1 MNVEILQCADVQH
14 QIKHNQQCN
23 GDSEMIPKQRRPGW
37 QYWAVAD
44 LFRDGVLDIGDGYR
58 AKNSEMGESGLPFAR
73 AGNLNNGFHFDDAD
87 ILSEESVRL
96 AGSKI
101 SKSGDITFTSK
112 GTFGRFAMVRENTP
126 RFVYSPQLC
135 YWRVKQDGIVDRS
148 FLYYWMQGDDCMNQL
163 NEVKGLTDMAD
174 YVSLTNQR
182 RMWLS
187 APPLPVQKRIAGILS
202 AYDALIENS
211 QRRIRILEEMARS
224 LYREWFVHFR
234 FPGHEN
240 HPTVPSSLGDIPQ
253 GWEVKKLAD
262 VAEVNRAQINV
273 RSAPDE
279 VHYIDIS
286 SVSPGQIDSITTL
299 SFSDAPGRARR
310 VVRHGDVL
318 WSCVRPNRRSYAQ
331 VMHPNPD
338 TIVSTGFAVLTA
350 KKVPFTYLYFATT
363 TDDFVA
369 YLTNHAT
376 GAAYPAVTATT
387 FEKAVMLIPHTALL
401 KMFGDATIP
410 IAEQIHTFQ
419 CKIQN
424 LRFTRDLLL
433 PRLLSG
439 QVELT
444 SND

>member
-1 MNVEILQCADVQH
+1 MELKTLQCADVQN
-14 QIKHNQQCN
+14 QIKHNHN

-187 APPLPVQKRIAGILS
+187 APPLPVQRRIAGILS
-202 AYDALIENS
+202 AYDELIENS
-211 QRRIRILEEMARS
+211 QRRIRILEEMARA

-234 FPGHEN
+234 FPSHEN
-240 HPTVPSSLGDIPQ
+240 HPLVTSSLGDIPQ
-253 GWEVKKLAD
+253 GWEVKTVADSFAISGGGTPSRKQEEYWGGGTIQWFSPTDLTGAGSMFIDNSRDHITGLGLAKSSARLFPAGS
-262 VAEVNRAQINV
+262 VMLTSRATIGAIAINTHEACTNQGFIICLPNDRV
-273 RSAPDE
+273 PRFFLFHWLKENVPTFHRMASGATFKE
-279 VHYIDIS
+279 IS
-286 SVSPGQIDSITTL
+286 RGVFKTIEFLNPP
-299 SFSDAPGRARR
+299 AK
-310 VVRHGDVL
+310 VVRHFEDV
-318 WSCVRPNRRSYAQ
+318 
-331 VMHPNPD
+331 
-338 TIVSTGFAVLTA
+338 
-350 KKVPFTYLYFATT
+350 
-363 TDDFVA
+363 VA
-369 YLTNHAT
+369 
-376 GAAYPAVTATT
+376 P
-387 FEKAVMLIPHTALL
+387 M
-401 KMFGDATIP
+401 
-410 IAEQIHTFQ
+410 AEQALVFQ
-419 CKIQN
+419 RQIQN
-424 LRFTRDLLL
+424 LRQTRDLLL
-433 PRLLSG
+433 PRFLSRG
-439 QVELT
+439 H
-444 SND
+444 